1 MVGASADYA
10 HSLKAENQVRILATL
25 IMMTGALQTFLDQV
39 GKVVHHLNTIAVG
52 LSAVETGV
60 AKKPHGLD
68 VSWSPQNLAASA
80 RQARAFVLQ
89 ATIISVAEEIGAYVL
104 AVSKHPG
111 VMLDLATREERSEKL
126 LAIKERF
133 CLEENEL
140 YLGPL
145 LTIHWRNR
153 IIHRA
158 SNAGL
163 TKREREKFIGM
174 EQYLRTEY
182 KNLDPQRTLE
192 DFAEN
197 KPSLKDV
204 SSLVAMSIRFA
215 KRLSELMPSPSS
227 AEEVKEWIARLSLES
242 DLDRVRRVGAAKG
255 KEQQSVRIFLM
266 TRCPCLVEP
275 YFKFVN
281 DFAS

>member
-25 IMMTGALQTFLDQV
+25 IMMISALQTFLDQV
-39 GKVVHHLNTIAVG
+39 GKVVHHLNTIVVG

-60 AKKPHGLD
+60 AKKPDSLD
-68 VSWSPQNLAASA
+68 VSWNPHSLPASA

-89 ATIISVAEEIGAYVL
+89 STIISVAEAIGAYIVD
-104 AVSKHPG
+104 VSKHPG
-111 VMLDLATREERSEKL
+111 VTLDLRTREERSEKL
-126 LAIKERF
+126 LAIKEKF
-133 CLEENEL
+133 CLEDNEL

-153 IIHRA
+153 IVHRT
-158 SNAGL
+158 SHAGL
-163 TKREREKFIGM
+163 TKDQRETFLGM
-174 EQYLRTEY
+174 ESHLRREY
-182 KNLDPQRTLE
+182 KNLDPHRTLE

-215 KRLSELMPSPSS
+215 KRTSDLIPSPSS
-227 AEEVKEWIARLSLES
+227 AQEVKEWIARLSLES
-242 DLDRVRRVGAAKG
+242 DLDRVRRVGASKG

-266 TRCPCLVEP
+266 TRCPSLVEP
-275 YFKFVN
+275 YFQFIGDVE
-281 DFAS
+281 S